1 MAVNSI
7 LKLQIPL
14 LEDPL
19 SFDILDV
26 KSKMEQ
32 AGVEVAIESINW
44 SDYPYLPFV
53 RVRLG
58 YSKSW
63 LWLLYEVKR
72 DFFRAKAIADQQA
85 VWEDSCVEFF
95 CTTDVD
101 KNDPD
106 RLNTECIY
114 RNFEFNSLGIC
125 WSAIGTKEKRVLL
138 PEDEMKQILRF
149 PGITLENIPIE
160 GSEFDWELGV
170 AIPLD
175 LLGLV
180 SGSSFRANFYKCGDL
195 TQRPHFLSWS
205 GIESAVPDFHLPQFF
220 GEAELAILA

>member
-7 LKLQIPL
+7 QKLQIPL
-14 LEDPL
+14 VEDPL
-19 SFDILDV
+19 SFDIQGV

-32 AGVEVAIESINW
+32 AGIEVAIESINW
-44 SDYPYLPFV
+44 SDYPYMPSV
-53 RVRLG
+53 RLRLG

-72 DFFRAKAIADQQA
+72 DFFRAKALVDQQA

-101 KNDPD
+101 ENDPG
-106 RLNTECIY
+106 RLSAECIY

-125 WSAIGTKEKRVLL
+125 LSAIGSKENRELV
-138 PEDEMKQILRF
+138 PADEMKQILRF
-149 PGITLENIPIE
+149 PGIITGNMPSE
-160 GSEFDWELGV
+160 GTEFDWELGV

-175 LLGLV
+175 LLGLMP
-180 SGSSFRANFYKCGDL
+180 GSSFRANFYKCGDL
-195 TQRPHFLSWS
+195 TRKPHFLSWS
-205 GIESAVPDFHLPQFF
+205 VIGSATPDFHLPQFF
-220 GEAELAILA
+220 GEATLVI